1 MAAYQASSRSPARQR
16 CATCGTR
23 ASRSSS
29 PHAPFTGCSPSRSR
43 LQHRPARISGLE
55 FALHGIDAREHGA
68 DLVARFLINLGI
80 VGLRLQRGLLRLQGL
95 DLRGQG
101 IELALLVEGELAR
114 LRAGLRCR
122 RGVLDRGWRRR
133 APGGVQPKTQ
143 PITKTEQIYKD

>member
-29 PHAPFTGCSPSRSR
+29 PRAPFTGCSPSRSR
-43 LQHRPARISGLE
+43 LQHRPARITGLE
-55 FALHGIDAREHGA
+55 FALHGIAAREHGA
-68 DLVARFLINLGI
+68 DLVARFLIKQGI

-133 APGGVQPKTQ
+133 ARGGVL
-143 PITKTEQIYKD
+143 PIAPPVAETAPVI